1 MERNCPVIVAQVP
14 QSLRGVWRPRG
25 GGSAHCCGAG
35 ETTLRNEFQIEN
47 ERDLFHMKRGK

>member
-35 ETTLRNEFQIEN
+35 ETTLRNEFQMRMKEIF
-47 ERDLFHMKRGK
+47 FHMKRGK